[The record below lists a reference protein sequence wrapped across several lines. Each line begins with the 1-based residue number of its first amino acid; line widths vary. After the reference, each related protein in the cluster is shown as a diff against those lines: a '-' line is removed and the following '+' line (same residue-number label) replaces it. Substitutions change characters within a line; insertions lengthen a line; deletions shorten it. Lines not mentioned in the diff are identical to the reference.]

1 MIWRKDLTTALI
13 RFYKAKDLVYK
24 NRFIM
29 SDLQCDEG
37 RACLANRTAVVVQNT
52 IEENKRP
59 KFQSIDGVKA
69 PAKGTRRRCPA
80 ITVGAT

>member
-1 MIWRKDLTTALI
+1 MIRRKDLTNALI
-13 RFYKAKDLVYK
+13 RFNMAKDLVRK
-24 NRFIM
+24 ICFIM
-29 SDLQCDEG
+29 SDLQRDEC

-59 KFQSIDGVKA
+59 KFQSIDRVKA
-69 PAKGTRRRCPA
+69 LAKGAGRRCPA

>member
-1 MIWRKDLTTALI
+1 MIRRKDLTNALI
-13 RFYKAKDLVYK
+13 RFYRAKDLVCK

-29 SDLQCDEG
+29 SDLQRDEG
-37 RACLANRTAVVVQNT
+37 RACLVNRTAVVVQNT

-59 KFQSIDGVKA
+59 KFQSIDRVKA
-69 PAKGTRRRCPA
+69 PAKGTGRRCLA

>member
-1 MIWRKDLTTALI
+1 MIRRKDLTTALI
-13 RFYKAKDLVYK
+13 RFYRAKDLVCK

-29 SDLQCDEG
+29 SDLQRDEG

-59 KFQSIDGVKA
+59 KFQSIDRVKA
-69 PAKGTRRRCPA
+69 PAKGTGKRSPA